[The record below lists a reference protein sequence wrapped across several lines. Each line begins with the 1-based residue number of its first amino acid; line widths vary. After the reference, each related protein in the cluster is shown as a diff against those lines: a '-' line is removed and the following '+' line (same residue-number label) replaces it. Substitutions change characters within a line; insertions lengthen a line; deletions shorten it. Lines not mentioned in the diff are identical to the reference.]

1 MHNIWTWRRFSP
13 QWKKAIIR
21 IRSLN
26 ILCDHLTWWTLSN
39 RVVNPLLA
47 PWEVIHP
54 GVYCPTDAGHS
65 VSVLKDMVTA
75 PPDIKCGQKKEKHFN
90 PVRINN
96 RIQNQTTTLKKK
108 KKRLHIWNAYSNML
122 ITALITH
129 IRATAQVI
137 KSLILRY
144 LSDLFSQPLN
154 HLKYDPINDWSPHH
168 FWEPVLRLHAHT
180 GVVDCNNQYFY
191 SEIPYFSNTELRWAT
206 FPSSVF
212 SSFPFL

>member
-39 RVVNPLLA
+39 RVVDPLLA

-75 PPDIKCGQKKEKHFN
+75 PPDIKCGQKKEKRFN

-108 KKRLHIWNAYSNML
+108 KKK
-122 ITALITH
+122 TT
-129 IRATAQVI
+129 
-137 KSLILRY
+137 
-144 LSDLFSQPLN
+144 
-154 HLKYDPINDWSPHH
+154 HLKCIFKYVDHSTDHTYQSYSSGHKVTYSKISVWS
-168 FWEPVLRLHAHT
+168 VLSA
-180 GVVDCNNQYFY
+180 
-191 SEIPYFSNTELRWAT
+191 SE
-206 FPSSVF
+206 
-212 SSFPFL
+212 SFEIWPN